1 VQRFD
6 EVENVFHSE
15 IYEKKKQTASLKAAL
30 KHKRLGKGSIKF
42 ASDLMSR
49 KEKLQHRKAGKV
61 MTTNM
66 YDTILTIEEFNA
78 LETYEKKNRMQHW
91 RLNNTIK
98 EIQVAMGISNAV
110 FYKLID
116 ELELPKDRGTKKPRK
131 PRTASKNKTVA
142 VIAKK
147 VETPAPALEMEATP
161 PAPPVQEIII
171 NGLNLTFNGTY
182 EAELIQKQLLKILTL
197 LDGETDQ
204 YYVEMKLMQKAAK

>member
-1 VQRFD
+1 VQRFN
-6 EVENVFHSE
+6 EVENVFQSE

-30 KHKRLGKGSIKF
+30 KHKRLGKGSMKF
-42 ASDLMSR
+42 ASDFMSR

-66 YDTILTIEEFNA
+66 YDTILNIEEFNA

-91 RLNNTIK
+91 RSKYSNK
-98 EIQVAMGISNAV
+98 EIQNQMGIANSPY
-110 FYKLID
+110 YKIIA
-116 ELELPKDRGTKKPRK
+116 ELDLPKA
-131 PRTASKNKTVA
+131 PRTNSSDKKEKRTAKTKTVA

-147 VETPAPALEMEATP
+147 VETPAPALEMEVA
-161 PAPPVQEIII
+161 PAPVQEVII